1 MFIACEFICLLK
13 KTLWQP
19 RPLIKNYKTCLGKK
33 RDANILEIKH
43 EISCAVAMRTSGQL
57 FATNI
62 AARRCKT
69 IHPPSA
75 LWRLRR
81 WRGHP
86 LKRPT
91 GSSLHEVRMRRAR
104 QRIEGVKESAAV
116 EQCNAFCLFV
126 FQQKQQNVTITRNA
140 TLRRQEVYVPV
151 LWYNGD
157 HNASSLILM
166 R

>member
-1 MFIACEFICLLK
+1 MLGLGFHFSSNTFMFIACEFICLLK

-43 EISCAVAMRTSGQL
+43 EISCAVAMMTSGQL

-91 GSSLHEVRMRRAR
+91 GTSLHEVRMRRAR
-104 QRIEGVKESAAV
+104 QADWRRKRKCSSGAV
-116 EQCNAFCLFV
+116 QCILLVYFPAETAKCNYYAERDTE
-126 FQQKQQNVTITRNA
+126 KARS
-140 TLRRQEVYVPV
+140 LRARPV
-151 LWYNGD
+151 
-157 HNASSLILM
+157 I
-166 R
+166 